1 MKKEFNILKKPYL
14 PPRVEFEE
22 IEADER
28 KMLMAGSD
36 NTGGGGDFKP
46 GEGDSG
52 KPGGGSRPQSNSIDV
67 DFDLVGVD
75 ATSDFV
81 MND

>member
-28 KMLMAGSD
+28 EMLLDGSD
-36 NTGGGGDFKP
+36 TTGGGSHTGIDPDDPKP
-46 GEGDSG
+46 PTPTDPEEGEFGHSL
-52 KPGGGSRPQSNSIDV
+52 
-67 DFDLVGVD
+67 DL
-75 ATSDFV
+75 DFV
-81 MND
+81 INDF